1 MERCAESTGRSAV
14 TDPQKHESHRE
25 HHLRTP
31 TEELPHQEKV
41 RRQQRHITMLT
52 IALIGV
58 LLMLGYSAV
67 FDLDHWAEWTVLG
80 GIVFT
85 AVGFM
90 IAAQSQARS

>member
-1 MERCAESTGRSAV
+1 LRDLNREGAV
-14 TDPQKHESHRE
+14 TDPQKHESQRE

-31 TEELPHQEKV
+31 TSQLPHEEKI

-52 IALIGV
+52 LGLIGV
-58 LLMLGYSAV
+58 LAMLAYSAA
-67 FDLDHWAEWTVLG
+67 FDLDHWAEWVVLG
-80 GIVFT
+80 GLVMT

>member
-1 MERCAESTGRSAV
+1 M

-31 TEELPHQEKV
+31 TGQLPHEEKL
-41 RRQQRHITMLT
+41 RRQQRHLT
-52 IALIGV
+52 ILTVVLVAV
-58 LLMLGYSAV
+58 LLMLAYTAA
-67 FDLDHWAEWTVLG
+67 FDLDHWAEWVVLG
-80 GIVFT
+80 GICAT